1 MALFNG
7 RRKKEREEIV
17 KTFKVRRET
26 TVRKNVV
33 QIDDQNRKMP
43 LKSWGE
49 SQLEILTGNGTNIS
63 LE

>member
-7 RRKKEREEIV
+7 RRKKERKEIV

-33 QIDDQNRKMP
+33 QIDDQNRKIP